1 LCLKV
6 TLNIL
11 YEIMKRG
18 KLPQVT
24 RQEIDEALSYWDIPE
39 MPEPV
44 MSNWL
49 YELVKRN
56 VKRGRF
62 FHLRDVLLHRQ
73 ADCLGYAQ
81 LMNCLGQRFGLD
93 SGIVEI
99 VIDNGGRYVPH
110 YVNLI
115 KFSSGKRQFMDL
127 WYGGKDIKHRR
138 IGAHIK
144 EGRKWRVRDL
154 DWDELEDVEDIK
166 GLPPKA
172 IEGIIHYIL
181 GNRHLRLALRDKNG
195 AEFDCAIQYY
205 TRAIS
210 LYPGYARAHFNRA
223 IAYEN
228 KGEHGKATLDY
239 AQSLRDESSQ
249 IRVLAREHEDVIGLM
264 ELDRAN
270 IGIREQE
277 IYLLRKG
284 FITGQ
289 QVTLADVA
297 RYFGIPEDKVST
309 ILSAIEAKIDGNK
322 MKNYNKPKIRGMN
335 SEYYGVSWYC
345 YCHLPR

>member
-110 YVNLI
+110 YINLI

-138 IGAHIK
+138 IGAQIK

-172 IEGIIHYIL
+172 IEGIIHYVL

-277 IYLLRKG
+277 IYLFWKG
-284 FITGQ
+284 FITGKQ
-289 QVTLADVA
+289 MTLPDIAKHYGV
-297 RYFGIPEDKVST
+297 PESKMSK
-309 ILSAIEAKIDGNK
+309 IISAVEAKLVAIF
-322 MKNYNKPKIRGMN
+322 
-335 SEYYGVSWYC
+335 
-345 YCHLPR
+345 